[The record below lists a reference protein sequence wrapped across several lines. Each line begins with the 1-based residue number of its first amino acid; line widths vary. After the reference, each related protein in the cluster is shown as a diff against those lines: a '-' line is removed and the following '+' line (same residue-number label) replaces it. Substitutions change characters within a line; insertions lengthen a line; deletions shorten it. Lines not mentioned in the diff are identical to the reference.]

1 MAQDDAEGWDAF
13 ISYSRR
19 DKAFVVRLA
28 AALNAYRPP
37 RTLGAQARPLRVF
50 LDQND
55 LGAGDYAPEIEAQL
69 ARSRMLIVVCT
80 PAARASPYVD
90 DEVRRFV
97 RLREPDAVVPGEPL
111 REPGTAVPD
120 VPTPNPGAG
129 VPGVPTPAP
138 DAVVPGVP
146 TPTANAAVPRV
157 RLRASDAVVP
167 VLLAGLANNE
177 AAPAQ
182 AAEMAFPPALAD
194 AMQMPL
200 AVDYRGFDARRD
212 RVQRGGFEG
221 PWHQLLAKL
230 YGVARAEIEQREK
243 RRQLVRWRWIGGSAA
258 VLVAVLASA
267 LVLTLLARAEAERQR
282 DLAEQRRRDA
292 QARALN
298 VRAEASLADGGQGL
312 QRALLL
318 TVESLAS
325 AWTPEAQA
333 LLLAQLDRLVAPPIA
348 AVSDQRGPILSLV
361 AMPALG
367 LVASQGGDRLVLRSL
382 SDLRPVRE
390 LAAPRA
396 PGAVR
401 RLVLSPDGRWLLAG
415 CAEQAACVWDTGS
428 WTVAWSPQP
437 HAAVTAAAF
446 SPDSRRL
453 AYAHEG
459 PPRVMLV
466 GTDTWQPME
475 PLPIEERNSA
485 PIQGLGFGGDADTLL
500 VRTRSD
506 LELHDL
512 RTRTKLQEVD
522 TRGGTA
528 FVHVPETGAVFVD
541 DASRRLRAL
550 RLTRD
555 AGGAPRLSEPG
566 EPLGTPLDSRAQA
579 SASRDGRTVATRT
592 ADRMV
597 QLTAPEPGVPARHA
611 DGGSAIALAGP
622 AVAARA
628 SASAGTGAGA
638 ESAVGSRATS
648 DAGTGTGASASAS
661 ASASA
666 GAGTEA
672 RPGQATPTPTDV
684 GAAAGRPATW
694 LIVGTQDGRIEL
706 SDLRPAAAQR
716 LASAAA
722 DAQLTH
728 LALSRDGQQLAV
740 TDDTGATRVR
750 AAADGRVLTTLPALE
765 GARPLFSADGRW
777 LFVVASRAMA
787 VYASADWRPV
797 WQTAGD
803 ESLGGLWL
811 TPDGR
816 WLLLE
821 RARQLERI
829 ALPEGR
835 AAPPIALTE
844 SLSELRAEPGGQR
857 VAGQSTAHVARGL
870 GLRQPTIRRVWQI
883 DDGRAWGWR
892 SFEQDDL
899 ARLQGIGWGRRADDA
914 QGEWTRVDGG
924 GDRALVDAA
933 AAWPL
938 VADLLSPPEP
948 PAVRWLSEPDAAGTA
963 LHVHALRRAERA
975 LGSPATPPAWS
986 ADGGWLAVLGEDGA
1000 VHRWSMSP
1008 AGLAAEACSRLRR
1021 NLGPGEWRT
1030 AFGDEGYR
1038 RTCPALPEGR

>member
-19 DKAFVVRLA
+19 DKEFVVRLA

-37 RTLGAQARPLRVF
+37 KTLMAQARPLRVF

-55 LGAGDYAPEIEAQL
+55 LGAGDYTPEIEAQL

-80 PAARASPYVD
+80 PAARASAYVD
-90 DEVRRFV
+90 DEVRRFL
-97 RLREPDAVVPGEPL
+97 RLREPGAVAPSVP
-111 REPGTAVPD
+111 AAIAD
-120 VPTPNPGAG
+120 
-129 VPGVPTPAP
+129 
-138 DAVVPGVP
+138 
-146 TPTANAAVPRV
+146 AAVPGV

-298 VRAEASLADGGQGL
+298 VRADASLADGGQGL

-333 LLLAQLDRLVAPPIA
+333 LLLAQLDRLVPPPIA
-348 AVSDQRGPILSLV
+348 AVSDQRGPILSMV
-361 AMPALG
+361 ALPALG
-367 LVASQGGDRLVLRSL
+367 LVASQGVDRLMLRSL
-382 SDLRPVRE
+382 SDLKPVRE
-390 LAAPRA
+390 LATPRA
-396 PGAVR
+396 PGALR

-415 CAEQAACVWDTGS
+415 CAEQVACVWDTGT
-428 WTVAWSPQP
+428 WTVAWAAQPQ
-437 HAAVTAAAF
+437 AAVTAAAF

-466 GTDTWQPME
+466 EADTWQPME
-475 PLPIEERNSA
+475 PLQIDEPNSE

-528 FVHVPETGAVFVD
+528 FVHVPETGAVFVED
-541 DASRRLRAL
+541 GSSRLRAL
-550 RLTRD
+550 RLTRE
-555 AGGAPRLSEPG
+555 AGGVPRLSDLG
-566 EPLGTPLDSRAQA
+566 EPLGRRLDSRAQA
-579 SASRDGRTVATRT
+579 SASVDGRILAART

-597 QLTAPEPGVPARHA
+597 QLTAPEPGMPARHA
-611 DGGSAIALAGP
+611 DGGSAIALAAMAA
-622 AVAARA
+622 AV
-628 SASAGTGAGA
+628 SASAA
-638 ESAVGSRATS
+638 
-648 DAGTGTGASASAS
+648 

-666 GAGTEA
+666 GAGA
-672 RPGQATPTPTDV
+672 GADASM
-684 GAAAGRPATW
+684 AAAR
-694 LIVGTQDGRIEL
+694 LIVGAQEGGIEL
-706 SDLRPAAAQR
+706 FDLQPAARQR
-716 LASAAA
+716 VPGADSAAKSRR
-722 DAQLTH
+722 
-728 LALSRDGQQLAV
+728 LALSRDGQQLAL
-740 TDDTGATRVR
+740 TGRMGVTRVL
-750 AAADGRVLTTLPALE
+750 AVADGHVLATLPMLE
-765 GARPLFSADGRW
+765 GARPIFSADGRW
-777 LFVVASRAMA
+777 LLVAASQAMA
-787 VYASADWRPV
+787 VYATVDWQPR

-803 ESLGGLWL
+803 EPLARVWL

-829 ALPEGR
+829 ALPDGK
-835 AAPPIALTE
+835 AAAPIALTE
-844 SLSELRAEPGGQR
+844 YLSELRADPGGRR
-857 VAGQSTAHVARGL
+857 VAVQSTADIARGF

-883 DDGRAWGWR
+883 DEGKSLGWR

-899 ARLQGIGWGRRADDA
+899 AGYKGYRWGRRADDA

-933 AAWPL
+933 TAWPKL
-938 VADLLSPPEP
+938 PDLLSPPDP
-948 PAVRWLSEPDAAGTA
+948 PAVRWLAEKDAAGTA
-963 LHVHALRRAERA
+963 LHVHALQRAERA
-975 LGSPATPPAWS
+975 LGSSAPAPAWS
-986 ADGGWLAVLGEDGA
+986 ADGSWLAMLGEDGA
-1000 VHRWSMSP
+1000 VHSWSISP
-1008 AGLAAEACSRLRR
+1008 AGLAAEACKRLRR
-1021 NLGPGEWRT
+1021 NLRPDEWRT
-1030 AFGDEGYR
+1030 AFGDEAYR